1 MTSNLFSQIFHFHP
15 FLVRRVV
22 IDVAI
27 GEVDVIFSPEPQML
41 IVETNKTTWRNEIL
55 LDPTFNVVPYDADD
69 GALVSFFSI
78 FFIKF

>member
-1 MTSNLFSQIFHFHP
+1 M
-15 FLVRRVV
+15 

-69 GALVSFFSI
+69 GALVSFSN
-78 FFIKF
+78 FFLLQA

>member
-1 MTSNLFSQIFHFHP
+1 M
-15 FLVRRVV
+15 

-69 GALVSFFSI
+69 GALVSFFI
-78 FFIKF
+78 FFATGMIRITYFGIQ